1 MRTRQGN
8 RRRSGGR
15 VAGTSQPG
23 CGGMSQLPTCQHGH
37 NTGHL
42 GWAVVLIFHLNVTAE
57 AGGRGLS
64 GAPLSQ
70 PLDLCLGSSA
80 LLQSFGLIWASNPKI
95 KFEPSDGKID
105 HLDRLPPTTVPAA
118 VTNQSLAGC
127 HRERSGGRTPGEG
140 LPWALGVSHRLPSWR
155 LQVSFCLSSELGGQT
170 PAPVRARGCSGQ
182 GYTAQFLSRV

>member
-8 RRRSGGR
+8 RRRSGGGG
-15 VAGTSQPG
+15 AGTSQPG

-37 NTGHL
+37 TTGHL
-42 GWAVVLIFHLNVTAE
+42 GWAVVLIFHLNVTVE

-64 GAPLSQ
+64 RSPLSQ

-95 KFEPSDGKID
+95 KFKPSDGKID
-105 HLDRLPPTTVPAA
+105 HLDRHPLTTVPAA

-127 HRERSGGRTPGEG
+127 HHCPGAVRELVAGPQERVCRG
-140 LPWALGVSHRLPSWR
+140 LRESATVCH
-155 LQVSFCLSSELGGQT
+155 LGGCRRA
-170 PAPVRARGCSGQ
+170 PA
-182 GYTAQFLSRV
+182 